1 MTRTKTGSSRN
12 DARTTL
18 AVPGNRLRFSHVTVR
33 PESIL
38 MSYRQFRV
46 MAAPILSIK
55 ERLSG
60 RSIYLIGM
68 MGSGKTSTGRPLA
81 KRLGYGF
88 VDADAVIEQVAGCT
102 IPEIFQRDGEEG
114 FRLIESQVLNAIS
127 QRHSLVV
134 ATGGGVVTKP
144 ENWGQLHSGIVV
156 WLDVDQ
162 AKLIERLRNDSTQRP
177 LLQQPDPEAALENL
191 LQQRRPLYG
200 EADLTV
206 VINDETPDDVADG
219 ILQLL
224 PTLIQDP
231 TQQRER

>member
-1 MTRTKTGSSRN
+1 MV
-12 DARTTL
+12 D
-18 AVPGNRLRFSHVTVR
+18 
-33 PESIL
+33 
-38 MSYRQFRV
+38 
-46 MAAPILSIK
+46 PILSLK
-55 ERLSG
+55 ERLGG

-88 VDADAVIEQVAGCT
+88 VDADAVIEQVSGCT
-102 IPEIFQRDGEEG
+102 IPEIFEREGEEG

-156 WLDVDQ
+156 WLDVDRAQ
-162 AKLIERLRNDSTQRP
+162 LIERLRDDSTQRP
-177 LLQQPDPEAALENL
+177 LLQQPNPGAALDTL

-206 VINDETPDDVADG
+206 VIKDESPDAVADG

-224 PTLIQDP
+224 PTLIKDP
-231 TQQRER
+231 TEQRER

>member
-1 MTRTKTGSSRN
+1 MT
-12 DARTTL
+12 D
-18 AVPGNRLRFSHVTVR
+18 
-33 PESIL
+33 
-38 MSYRQFRV
+38 
-46 MAAPILSIK
+46 PILSLK
-55 ERLSG
+55 ERLGG

-88 VDADAVIEQVAGCT
+88 VDADAVIEQVANCT
-102 IPEIFQRDGEEG
+102 IPEIFERYGEEG

-156 WLDVDQ
+156 WLDVDRPQ
-162 AKLIERLRNDSTQRP
+162 LIERLRGDATQRP
-177 LLQQPDPEAALENL
+177 LLQQPDPEAALDIL
-191 LQQRRPLYG
+191 LLQRRPLYD

-206 VINDETPDDVADG
+206 VIQDETPDDVADG

-224 PTLIQDP
+224 PTLIKDP
-231 TQQRER
+231 SQQRKR

>member
-1 MTRTKTGSSRN
+1 
-12 DARTTL
+12 
-18 AVPGNRLRFSHVTVR
+18 
-33 PESIL
+33 
-38 MSYRQFRV
+38 
-46 MAAPILSIK
+46 MADPILSLK

-81 KRLGYGF
+81 QRLGYGF

-102 IPEIFQRDGEEG
+102 IPEIFERDGEAG
-114 FRLIESQVLNAIS
+114 FRSIESQVLNAIS

-156 WLDVDQ
+156 WLDVNRAQ
-162 AKLIERLRNDSTQRP
+162 LIERLRDDSTQRP
-177 LLQQPDPEAALENL
+177 LLQQPNPEAALDTL
-191 LQQRRPLYG
+191 LQERRPLYG

-206 VINDETPDDVADG
+206 VIKDESPDAVADG

-224 PTLIQDP
+224 PTLIKDP
-231 TQQRER
+231 TEQRER

>member
-1 MTRTKTGSSRN
+1 
-12 DARTTL
+12 
-18 AVPGNRLRFSHVTVR
+18 
-33 PESIL
+33 
-38 MSYRQFRV
+38 MSYRQFRA
-46 MAAPILSIK
+46 MADPILSLK

-88 VDADAVIEQVAGCT
+88 VDADAVIEQVAGCA
-102 IPEIFQRDGEEG
+102 IPEIFEREGEAG
-114 FRLIESQVLNAIS
+114 FRSIESQVLNAIS

-156 WLDVDQ
+156 WLDVNRAQ
-162 AKLIERLRNDSTQRP
+162 LIERLRDDSTQRP
-177 LLQQPDPEAALENL
+177 LLQQPNPEAALDTL
-191 LQQRRPLYG
+191 LQERRPLYG

-206 VINDETPDDVADG
+206 VIKDESPDAVADG

-224 PTLIQDP
+224 PTLIKDP
-231 TQQRER
+231 TEQRER